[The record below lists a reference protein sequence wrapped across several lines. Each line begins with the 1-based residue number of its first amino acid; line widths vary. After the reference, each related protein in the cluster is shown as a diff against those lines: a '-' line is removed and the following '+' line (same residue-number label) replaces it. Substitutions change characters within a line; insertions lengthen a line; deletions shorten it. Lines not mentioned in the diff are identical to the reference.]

1 MSQVADEAEEA
12 QLRLAAD
19 ALAHARRVL
28 ANPTAGPLT
37 LRVALQRTTTS
48 LSDTLRI
55 ADSRGARLAFTGEPE
70 NA

>member
-1 MSQVADEAEEA
+1 MSRIADETEER

-19 ALAHARRVL
+19 CLDPARRIL

-37 LRVALQRTTTS
+37 LRVALQRNSTS

-55 ADSRGARLAFTGEPE
+55 ADSRGARLPPPDEPHDL
-70 NA
+70 